1 MSAAFE
7 EAWIFLKAAFQP
19 AEGDELGMG
28 ANQLVY
34 RQPDNPDVVKVGGA
48 FGLTDMYLLN
58 RLAAERP
65 DLFVSQ
71 QPIPITQEL
80 PMEAQAFLGH
90 RAPVLSIQERGQPLP
105 ASGTNAMRESKN
117 LSVLA
122 YDQPG
127 GELLEALGMSDVKLP
142 NWMTRMGNQPGSM
155 PIGVL
160 ASMAPSLLASY
171 GFEGGDGLRRPAF
184 IMDPAFD
191 GPENF
196 GDIRQREIGLRRR
209 GDPRRLGIE
218 YEIPEEQ
225 RESFARRI
233 DELPYMDFVDPI
245 YDTEIPMG
253 EGEARFLDDMIMG
266 SGERADAILQR
277 IGVL

>member
-19 AEGDELGMG
+19 AEGDFLGSG
-28 ANQLVY
+28 ANQYVY

-48 FGLTDMYLLN
+48 FGLKDMYLLN

-105 ASGTNAMRESKN
+105 ESGMNAMRESKN
-117 LSVLA
+117 LSTLA

-127 GELLEALGMSDVKLP
+127 GELFEALGMSDVKLP
-142 NWMTRMGNQPGSM
+142 NWMTRLGGQSGSM

-160 ASMAPSLLASY
+160 SRRAPSLTAGYY
-171 GFEGGDGLRRPAF
+171 GEDGLNTPAF

-191 GPENF
+191 GPENV
-196 GDIRQREIGLRRR
+196 GGRIERMMAEQRR
-209 GDPRRLGIE
+209 GSPRKFGVD
-218 YEIPEEQ
+218 YDIPEEQ

-233 DELPYMDFVDPI
+233 DELPYEEFVDPI
-245 YDTEIPMG
+245 YNTEIPMSDAQAG
-253 EGEARFLDDMIMG
+253 LLDDMAMG